1 MSIKNKKSKIIY
13 TSTAV
18 SAGVALGLGAYT
30 FSIHENK
37 LLKDDSNKN
46 TKFEELISKKNEIE
60 KLIQELGAENVSG
73 ELLKLYDEIVNKME
87 SNSVSVD
94 EVFELVNKTEYLV
107 AFEKVRD
114 DIRNDRTTDNSIED
128 LKKLFKNIST
138 KEKASEL
145 IDLYK
150 EEIKNAS
157 SKDEKNQLL
166 NELENKLSSLYNED
180 NLANQ
185 DLEKS
190 IIRANG
196 LLNDPNFAISND
208 LRSQIESLIKNANDV
223 ENLDANTSEILSNR
237 LNDLIDLAINENNKN
252 ISEFEKLR
260 KKANAAL
267 ENLKTQNLDQSVKQ
281 EIEKQINDLIK
292 STSEAPNEDNYFL
305 NYDLLNKKLD
315 SIIDSASKYDKSV
328 EELKEELN
336 NSLNTNFEF
345 RKNEEALKNKFN
357 ELTQQ
362 LSNSELNDKSNLI
375 DAIRKVE
382 DSKNKVL
389 ALRNEFDKSKDKL
402 DRLINEGKVTS
413 DFANILDNLFNSLTS
428 DELAILD
435 FDQTVNDLEKKLADF
450 NSNINNQLLLKDEI
464 NDSIK
469 DLDDLVANGLNVDK
483 EVANKLKEDLEALKN
498 TYPKNEEK
506 FKAMFNKFNELSTQ
520 LKDLHKKELADLAEA
535 NKKYLEKDYI
545 DEDSKKRLEALINS
559 SESLAN
565 PNSQSVLSQ
574 IKPKEELLREFL
586 KNNQKLENRYEFNNN
601 LDDFWNSSIE
611 GFDSSKVDADL
622 EKNVDKFFSELKEE
636 INSINEDSSLSNEE
650 KVQKINELMKKAE
663 LAKENAEKLK
673 DYSAIAKES
682 LEVTNE
688 IDPVLR
694 QALKNAAKDI
704 TDTISAN
711 NDKVLDLDTLNV
723 DEMSEELKNKIND
736 YKELRDAI
744 IGNRLFEDTMNKI
757 NYEFVND
764 RENDEDTPMQT
775 ALKNKLN
782 EIKTKLDN
790 PNITESEKS
799 KLNDEMITLRNNI
812 ATAHQ
817 LEVANKKLK
826 IDVENSEYYDFG
838 DHKPEDLINEANNLT
853 DVIDNLIKTEQT
865 NPDYILSSND
875 SNNRL
880 KDKLDQV
887 EYIDE
892 KLNKE
897 VARNNL
903 VNTVDNIS
911 VNKTKLT
918 GEPFDTINKS
928 IDDLIQD
935 SKAYTD
941 ANSSKTADEINDFNF
956 RVQANIELA
965 QTLNNAQQQIKNLS
979 DDNRDFILKKMTNVA
994 LANKIDAED
1003 SFATIQEKTK
1013 KIRDA
1018 ITQISNEIKTEEALK
1033 ELDKVFPKPD
1043 SVDNRAIYSEEQK
1056 KYQKLYDELKQ
1067 KYENIVNDDNI
1078 VNKNSELIGLITEI
1092 NKAKNNAEL
1101 AKKQLDTNY
1110 NNQVQLIK
1118 TELEKY
1124 KESALKNNVNPLY
1137 LSKLEAEFN
1146 KLIDNS
1152 SKSTTTMEDLANI
1165 KDKIRF
1171 EYAKDELDTAKKAVE
1186 DFMVESFNTNA
1197 EVEELKNKYQNNIQ
1211 DTIDQ
1216 IYNSVKDNTE
1226 ASLNDYLNAK
1236 KLIDAAKKYA
1246 EGAKNVIDRIV
1257 VLDEDAK
1264 KPEEDRKYSIDSQP
1278 LKDAM
1283 DKNQISFDKLTN
1295 PDFESLLQDT
1305 VTKTNNIEKA
1315 YNDSLTFDELKNSL
1329 LDKISEFNTE
1339 SQSNIT
1345 SDLDDKEFATVF
1357 ANTVK
1362 KIKDEALKIKYDQ
1375 LSSDSNSLET
1385 AKSELLDVQQKL
1397 NTLKSNFN
1405 LIQKASQ
1412 SARVAQDEI
1421 DVIAKLNPASEIQT
1435 KIKEKLESLAKL
1447 QRETYDSQDVSADK
1461 INKTSTEITSLVT
1474 ILKNIR
1480 EFDVKLSNLQNKI
1493 TSNLNLN
1500 DIEVTNSTTNI
1511 KNNLPLVSSD
1521 AQTRVNSYL
1530 THLRESMDN
1539 LGKDLENINVTKI
1552 TQLNKNLSSFSDLV
1566 ELQITNIAK
1575 YNEIKSNVDK
1585 ATSDNEKKIHEW
1597 SYKFLGD
1604 SIIKSALIDVND
1616 NEVIFNSNLNIL
1628 DIESK
1633 EKARI
1638 YKDRLEDFKAVSEY
1652 KDEMLKKFTVT
1663 GRNTD
1668 LHNELKTVLT
1678 AAYDKTLEEMAFNG
1692 TKDTDINPEIKD
1704 KSNYQFTQSIETQ
1717 TNNLLIF
1724 SLDKKQS
1731 LNLIH
1736 VQVDKYIAGVEL
1748 INEKVV
1754 KANGDFQNLKNNTQ
1768 YSQLPIISTFIT
1780 ETERLV
1786 KENKN
1791 AWVVDI
1797 SPTSINSKKEALEN
1811 YLLRIDLLN
1820 AYAKAKISLE
1830 NDITNGTLTVDEAAP
1845 LQKIITN
1852 LENEIQNISG
1862 NKSQSYYDSLKEKY
1876 LEGNTETSLKKAK
1889 ANTLSL
1895 KTEIKNAE
1903 TVKAKYE
1910 EYKLAHPN
1918 FVGSA
1923 DMIALYAKLDQ
1934 IIATAKTNITNI
1946 DNRNEKEKESSI
1958 SAIND
1963 SAFGIIAELQDKK
1976 LTEAKQLLRESNRI
1990 NNFMAVEYTQTNSPK
2005 LNDFDAIAVQTLDSL
2020 TVPSLSNFDWINN
2033 TNDLMNAAREKI
2045 KDQKTAL
2052 FNFER
2057 AQIVESIKKSKLYRD
2072 LFKNGIDTTYYT
2084 SEALK
2089 TIAGIS
2095 EAQYKNL
2102 DDALNEIGDEANIN
2116 IPDADKDF
2124 ADENYKTHIYNDI
2137 RSKKIKLDNAY
2148 NSIKSTSRI
2157 TLNNLKDAYD
2167 KFNAQVTTNGTND
2180 AKTIKDY
2187 LNTETKFD
2195 NSNLQTLI
2203 TEYTSKVTAFT
2214 TDDVLPTLEE
2224 EKAKDYNDVF
2234 TGYKTFLTKLIDDKL
2249 AYEKLLF
2256 KDTNSLKTIL
2266 NTYINN
2272 RKDVGKLLELIAGDN
2287 YKTLVQN
2294 NDKSKPFYEFIQ
2306 KYNDKYAS
2314 IKNIIDSMNANI
2326 IETSKISTAEATYYL
2341 TSAYNATIKY
2351 RDWLNERVNFENIFL
2366 ELSNLVNPTDSTSYR
2381 YSYSEIKDGNIL
2393 ENFITD
2399 IEAEATNKTTITV
2412 NGDSKEAI
2420 LLNGKTKLLDYFN
2433 AYSILKNTTNDLIF
2447 NTDNIKVYIYKNNS
2461 SDKWIE
2467 TVFQSDTR
2475 YKNAKYNLAI
2485 VFDSSVAS
2493 NTYFSGVPQ
2502 MVYTYPNVQTKFKT
2516 LEYGVITK
2524 DLLPFVGKGYAGSSV
2539 NDEDERRRLFH
2550 FSEAGWTDGNAL
2562 SKLLEAFKINV
2573 PGNKVYAISDYS
2585 TTKTIQYTPTKTVEI
2600 PTGPNTVSSGIYF
2613 VGNANKNIVIDGKQY
2628 NSDEDVKLSFISTY
2642 SFDDHGDIAW
2652 IPTFISIPLFQD
2664 LGNGTKSIALLVMKW
2679 QFEPV
2684 ADVSKYSNS
2693 HSFYAY
2699 SHWPTQSNLVILKD
2713 SNSYGINY
2721 LINST
2726 DTKEEKINK
2735 VLEFADN
2742 VLTENAIK
2750 DKWIASTNNY
2760 QSIDALDFQI
2770 NGTGKTP
2777 RITTLFDKFNIIIK
2791 LNKETG
2797 E

>member
-1 MSIKNKKSKIIY
+1 MSVKNKKSKIIY
-13 TSTAV
+13 TSAAV

-60 KLIQELGAENVSG
+60 KLIQELGAENVSN

-114 DIRNDRTTDNSIED
+114 DIKNDRTTDSSIED
-128 LKKLFKNIST
+128 LKKLFKNSST

-237 LNDLIDLAINENNKN
+237 LNDLIDSAITENNKN
-252 ISEFEKLR
+252 ILEFEKLR

-292 STSEAPNEDNYFL
+292 SASEAPNEDNYFL

-315 SIIDSASKYDKSV
+315 SIINSASKYDKSV

-336 NSLNTNFEF
+336 NNLNTNFEF

-428 DELAILD
+428 DELANLD
-435 FDQTVNDLEKKLADF
+435 FDQTVNNLEKKLADF

-498 TYPKNEEK
+498 TYPKNEEE

-611 GFDSSKVDADL
+611 GFDSSKVDTDL
-622 EKNVDKFFSELKEE
+622 EKNVDKFFSDLKEE
-636 INSINEDSSLSNEE
+636 INSINEDNSLSNEE
-650 KVQKINELMKKAE
+650 KLEKINELMKKAE

-723 DEMSEELKNKIND
+723 DEMNQELKDKIND

-790 PNITESEKS
+790 PNITEAEKS

-865 NPDYILSSND
+865 NPDYILSPND
-875 SNNRL
+875 SNNKL

-887 EYIDE
+887 EYLDE

-911 VNKTKLT
+911 VNKTELT

-941 ANSSKTADEINDFNF
+941 SNSSKTADEINDFNF

-965 QTLNNAQQQIKNLS
+965 QTLNNSQQQIKNLS
-979 DDNRDFILKKMTNVA
+979 DDNRDFILQKMTDVA
-994 LANKIDAED
+994 LTNKIDAND

-1043 SVDNRAIYSEEQK
+1043 SVDNRAIYSEEQE

-1110 NNQVQLIK
+1110 NNQIQLIK
-1118 TELEKY
+1118 SEIEKY
-1124 KESALKNNVNPLY
+1124 KESALKNNINPLY

-1171 EYAKDELDTAKKAVE
+1171 EYAKDELETAKKVVE
-1186 DFMVESFNTNA
+1186 DFMDESFNTNA
-1197 EVEELKNKYQNNIQ
+1197 EVEELKNKYQSNIQ
-1211 DTIDQ
+1211 DTINQ
-1216 IYNSVKDNTE
+1216 IYNSVKDNPD
-1226 ASLNDYLNAK
+1226 ASLSDYLEAK

-1264 KPEEDRKYSIDSQP
+1264 KPEEDRKYSINSQP

-1315 YNDSLTFDELKNSL
+1315 YNDSLTFNELKNGL

-1357 ANTVK
+1357 AETVK
-1362 KIKDEALKIKYDQ
+1362 KIKDKALNIKYDQ
-1375 LSSDSNSLET
+1375 LSSDSNALET
-1385 AKSELLDVQQKL
+1385 AKSELLDVEQELKA
-1397 NTLKSNFN
+1397 LKSNFE
-1405 LIQKASQ
+1405 LIQKASN

-1421 DVIAKLNPASEIQT
+1421 DAIAKLNPASEIQT
-1435 KIKEKLESLAKL
+1435 KIKEKLESLTEL
-1447 QRETYDSQDVSADK
+1447 QRETYDGQDVSADK

-1500 DIEVTNSTTNI
+1500 DVQVTNSTTNI

-1616 NEVIFNSNLNIL
+1616 NEVVFNSNLNIL

-1652 KDEMLKKFTVT
+1652 KDEMLKKFTVA
-1663 GRNTD
+1663 GRDTD
-1668 LHNELKTVLT
+1668 LHNELKTALT
-1678 AAYDKTLEEMAFNG
+1678 TAYDKTLEEMAFNG

-1724 SLDKKQS
+1724 SSDKKQS

-1754 KANGDFQNLKNNTQ
+1754 KANGDFQNLKNNPQ
-1768 YSQLPIISTFIT
+1768 YSQLPIISAFIT

-1786 KENKN
+1786 GENKN

-1830 NDITNGTLTVDEAAP
+1830 NDITNGTLTADEGAP

-2005 LNDFDAIAVQTLDSL
+2005 LNDFDAIAIQTLDSL

-2057 AQIVESIKKSKLYRD
+2057 DQIVESIKKSKLYRD
-2072 LFKNGIDTTYYT
+2072 LFKNGIDTTYT

-2116 IPDADKDF
+2116 IPDNDKDF

-2167 KFNAQVTTNGTND
+2167 KFNTQVTTNGTND

-2187 LNTETKFD
+2187 LNAESKFD
-2195 NSNLQTLI
+2195 NSSLQTLI

-2214 TDDVLPTLEE
+2214 TADVLPTLEE

-2234 TGYKTFLTKLIDDKL
+2234 SGYKTFLTKLIDNKL

-2272 RKDVGKLLELIAGDN
+2272 RKDVEKLLELIAGDN
-2287 YKTLVQN
+2287 YKTLTQN

-2351 RDWLNERVNFENIFL
+2351 RDWLNERVNFENLFL
-2366 ELSNLVNPTDSTSYR
+2366 ELTNLVNSNDSTSYR

-2399 IEAEATNKTTITV
+2399 IEAEAVNKTTITI
-2412 NGDSKEAI
+2412 NNESKEAI
-2420 LLNGKTKLLDYFN
+2420 LLNGKTKLLDYFD

-2447 NTDNIKVYIYKNNS
+2447 NTNNIKVYIYKNNS

-2493 NTYFSGVPQ
+2493 NTYFSGVPR
-2502 MVYTYPNVQTKFKT
+2502 MVYAYPNVQTKFKT

-2524 DLLPFVGKGYAGSSV
+2524 DLVPFVGKSYAGSTV
-2539 NDEDERRRLFH
+2539 NAEDEKRRLFY

-2562 SKLLEAFKINV
+2562 SKLLVAFKISV
-2573 PGNKVYAISDYS
+2573 PGNKLYTISDYS
-2585 TTKTIQYTPTKTVEI
+2585 TTKTVKYTPTKTVEI
-2600 PTGPNTVSSGIYF
+2600 PTGPHTVSSGIYF
-2613 VGNANKNIVIDGKQY
+2613 VGDANQNVIIDGKQY

-2642 SFDDHGDIAW
+2642 SFDDHGDVAW
-2652 IPTFISIPLFQD
+2652 IPASICIPLFQD
-2664 LGNGTKSIALLVMKW
+2664 LGNGTKTIALMVLKW
-2679 QFEPV
+2679 QIEPI
-2684 ADVSKYSNS
+2684 ADISKYSNTD
-2693 HSFYAY
+2693 SFYVY
-2699 SHWPTQSNLVILKD
+2699 SRWGATTNLVILKD
-2713 SNSYGINY
+2713 GNSYGINH

-2735 VLEFADN
+2735 VLKFADN

-2750 DKWIASTNNY
+2750 DKGIASTSDY
-2760 QSIDALDFQI
+2760 QSIDAVDFMI
-2770 NGTGKTP
+2770 NGGGKTP

>member
-1 MSIKNKKSKIIY
+1 MSVKNKKSKIIY

-37 LLKDDSNKN
+37 LLKEDSNKN

-60 KLIQELGAENVSG
+60 KLIQELGAENVSD

-128 LKKLFKNIST
+128 LKKLFKNSST

-208 LRSQIESLIKNANDV
+208 LRSQIDSLIKNANDV
-223 ENLDANTSEILSNR
+223 ENLDVNTSEILSNR

-292 STSEAPNEDNYFL
+292 SASEAPNEDNYFL

-336 NSLNTNFEF
+336 NNLNTNFEF

-362 LSNSELNDKSNLI
+362 LSNSELNERSNLI

-389 ALRNEFDKSKDKL
+389 ALRNEFDKAKDKL
-402 DRLINEGKVTS
+402 DILINEGKVTS

-428 DELAILD
+428 DELANLD
-435 FDQTVNDLEKKLADF
+435 FDQTVNDLENKLADF

-498 TYPKNEEK
+498 TYPKNEDE

-559 SESLAN
+559 SDSLAN

-622 EKNVDKFFSELKEE
+622 EKNVDKFFSDLKEE
-636 INSINEDSSLSNEE
+636 INSINEDNSLSNEE

-723 DEMSEELKNKIND
+723 DEMNQELKNKIND

-782 EIKTKLDN
+782 EIKNKLDN

-853 DVIDNLIKTEQT
+853 DVIDNLIKAEQT
-865 NPDYILSSND
+865 NPDYILSPND
-875 SNNRL
+875 SNNKL

-979 DDNRDFILKKMTNVA
+979 DDNRDFILQKMTDVA
-994 LANKIDAED
+994 LANKINAED

-1043 SVDNRAIYSEEQK
+1043 SVDNRAIYSEEQE

-1124 KESALKNNVNPLY
+1124 KDSALKNNVNPLY

-1211 DTIDQ
+1211 GTIDQ

-1264 KPEEDRKYSIDSQP
+1264 KPEEDRKYSIDSKP

-1315 YNDSLTFDELKNSL
+1315 YNDSLTFDELKNDL

-1397 NTLKSNFN
+1397 NTIKSNFN

-1421 DVIAKLNPASEIQT
+1421 DAIAKLNPASEIQT

-1447 QRETYDSQDVSADK
+1447 QRKTYDGQDVSADK

-1500 DIEVTNSTTNI
+1500 DIQVTNSTTNI

-1652 KDEMLKKFTVT
+1652 KDEMLKKFTVA
-1663 GRNTD
+1663 GRDTS
-1668 LHNELKTVLT
+1668 LHNELKTALT
-1678 AAYDKTLEEMAFNG
+1678 TAYDKTLEEMAFNG

-1754 KANGDFQNLKNNTQ
+1754 KANGDFQNLKNNHQ
-1768 YSQLPIISTFIT
+1768 YSQLPIISAFIT

-1786 KENKN
+1786 EENKK

-1830 NDITNGTLTVDEAAP
+1830 NDITNNTLTADEGAP

-1910 EYKLAHPN
+1910 EYKKLHPN
-1918 FVGSA
+1918 FVGSS

-1990 NNFMAVEYTQTNSPK
+1990 NNFMTVEYVQTNSPK
-2005 LNDFDAIAVQTLDSL
+2005 LKDFDAIAVQTLDSL
-2020 TVPSLSNFDWINN
+2020 TIPSLSNFDWINN

-2045 KDQKTAL
+2045 KNQKIAL

-2057 AQIVESIKKSKLYRD
+2057 SQIVESIKKSKLYRD
-2072 LFKNGIDTTYYT
+2072 LFKNDINTTYT
-2084 SEALK
+2084 SDALK

-2095 EAQYKNL
+2095 EVQYKNL
-2102 DDALNEIGDEANIN
+2102 DDALKEIGDETNIN
-2116 IPDADKDF
+2116 IPDTNNDF
-2124 ADENYKTHIYNDI
+2124 AEENYKTHIYNDI

-2180 AKTIKDY
+2180 SKTIKDY
-2187 LNTETKFD
+2187 LVAETKFT
-2195 NSNLQTLI
+2195 NANLNNLI
-2203 TEYTSKVTAFT
+2203 TEYTSKVNAFT
-2214 TDDVLPTLEE
+2214 ATDVLPTLEE

-2234 TGYKTFLTKLIDDKL
+2234 NGYKTFLTKLIDDKL

-2256 KDTNSLKTIL
+2256 KDNNSLKNTL

-2272 RKDVGKLLELIAGDN
+2272 RKDVEKLLELIAGDN

-2306 KYNDKYAS
+2306 KYNDKYNS

-2326 IETSKISTAEATYYL
+2326 SETSKISTAEATYYL

-2351 RDWLNERVNFENIFL
+2351 RDWLNERVNFENLFL
-2366 ELSNLVNPTDSTSYR
+2366 ELTNLVNPSDSTSYR

-2399 IEAEATNKTTITV
+2399 IEKEEINKTTITV
-2412 NGDSKEAI
+2412 NGDSKDAI

-2433 AYSILKNTTNDLIF
+2433 AYSILKNTKNDLIF

-2485 VFDSSVAS
+2485 VFDSSVAN
-2493 NTYFSGVPQ
+2493 NTYFNGVPQ

-2524 DLLPFVGKGYAGSSV
+2524 DLLPFVGKRYLGSSV
-2539 NDEDERRRLFH
+2539 NAEDERRRLFK

-2562 SKLLEAFKINV
+2562 SKLLEAFKINT
-2573 PGNKVYAISDYS
+2573 PDGKVYAVSDFS
-2585 TTKTIQYTPTKTVEI
+2585 STKTVQYTPDKTVEI
-2600 PTGPNTVSSGIYF
+2600 PNGPHTNSSGLYL
-2613 VGNANKNIVIDGKQY
+2613 VANANVDVVVDGKKY

-2652 IPTFISIPLFQD
+2652 IPTSICIPLFHD
-2664 LGNGTKSIALLVMKW
+2664 LEDGTKSIALIVMKW

-2684 ADVSKYSNS
+2684 ADVSKYSNTD
-2693 HSFYAY
+2693 SFYVY
-2699 SHWPTQSNLVILKD
+2699 SQWGVTSNLGILKEN
-2713 SNSYGINY
+2713 NSYKIDH
-2721 LINST
+2721 LIRAT
-2726 DTKEEKINK
+2726 DTKEQKNEK
-2735 VLEFADN
+2735 VLKFADN
-2742 VLTENAIK
+2742 FLTENAIK
-2750 DKWIASTNNY
+2750 DDGVTGTKNY
-2760 QSIDALDFQI
+2760 DSINSDSYVI
-2770 NGTGKTP
+2770 NGSGAA
-2777 RITTLFDKFNIIIK
+2777 TLFDKFNIIIK
-2791 LNKETG
+2791 LNK
-2797 E
+2797 

>member
-1 MSIKNKKSKIIY
+1 MSVKNKKSKIIY

-37 LLKDDSNKN
+37 LLKQDSNKN

-60 KLIQELGAENVSG
+60 KLIQELGAENVSD

-128 LKKLFKNIST
+128 LKKLFKNSST

-292 STSEAPNEDNYFL
+292 SASEAPNEDNYFL

-328 EELKEELN
+328 EELKEDLN

-389 ALRNEFDKSKDKL
+389 ALRNEFDKAKDKL
-402 DRLINEGKVTS
+402 DRLISEGKVTS
-413 DFANILDNLFNSLTS
+413 DFANILDNLFNSLTL
-428 DELAILD
+428 DELANLD

-498 TYPKNEEK
+498 TYPKNEEE
-506 FKAMFNKFNELSTQ
+506 FKVMFNKFNELSTQ

-565 PNSQSVLSQ
+565 PNSHSVLSQ

-622 EKNVDKFFSELKEE
+622 EKNVDKFFGDLKEE

-723 DEMSEELKNKIND
+723 DEMNEELKNKIND

-782 EIKTKLDN
+782 EIKSKLDN
-790 PNITESEKS
+790 PNITEAEKN

-853 DVIDNLIKTEQT
+853 DVIDNLIKAEQT

-875 SNNRL
+875 SNNKL

-911 VNKTKLT
+911 VNKTELT

-979 DDNRDFILKKMTNVA
+979 DDNREFILKKMTDVA
-994 LANKIDAED
+994 LTNKINAED

-1124 KESALKNNVNPLY
+1124 KDSALKNNVNPLY

-1171 EYAKDELDTAKKAVE
+1171 EYAKDELDTAKKTVE
-1186 DFMVESFNTNA
+1186 DFMAESFNTNA

-1216 IYNSVKDNTE
+1216 IYNSVKDNAE

-1264 KPEEDRKYSIDSQP
+1264 KPEEDRKYSIDSKP

-1315 YNDSLTFDELKNSL
+1315 YNDSLTFDELKNDL
-1329 LDKISEFNTE
+1329 LDKIIEFNTE

-1345 SDLDDKEFATVF
+1345 SDLDDKGFATIF
-1357 ANTVK
+1357 AETVK

-1405 LIQKASQ
+1405 LVQKASQ

-1421 DVIAKLNPASEIQT
+1421 DAIAKLSPASEIQT

-1447 QRETYDSQDVSADK
+1447 QRETYDGQDVSADK

-1493 TSNLNLN
+1493 TSKLNLN
-1500 DIEVTNSTTNI
+1500 DVQVTNSNTNI

-1566 ELQITNIAK
+1566 ELQITNIEK
-1575 YNEIKSNVDK
+1575 YKEIKSSVDK

-1616 NEVIFNSNLNIL
+1616 NEVVFNSNLNIL

-1652 KDEMLKKFTVT
+1652 KDETLKKFTVA
-1663 GRNTD
+1663 GKDTD
-1668 LHNELKTVLT
+1668 LHNQLKTALT

-1692 TKDTDINPEIKD
+1692 TKDTDTNPEIKD

-1754 KANGDFQNLKNNTQ
+1754 KADGDFQNLKNNPQ
-1768 YSQLPIISTFIT
+1768 YSKLPIISAFIT

-1786 KENKN
+1786 EENKK

-1820 AYAKAKISLE
+1820 TYAKAKISLE
-1830 NDITNGTLTVDEAAP
+1830 NDITNDTLTADEGAP

-1852 LENEIQNISG
+1852 LENEIQSISG
-1862 NKSQSYYDSLKEKY
+1862 NKSQNYYDSLKEKY

-1903 TVKAKYE
+1903 TVKDKYE
-1910 EYKLAHPN
+1910 EYKKDHPS
-1918 FVGSA
+1918 FVESA
-1923 DMIALYAKLDQ
+1923 DMIALYVKLDE
-1934 IIATAKTNITNI
+1934 IIARAKTNITNI

-1958 SAIND
+1958 YAIND

-1976 LTEAKQLLRESNRI
+1976 LTEAKQFLRESNRI
-1990 NNFMAVEYTQTNSPK
+1990 NNFMAVEYIQTNSPK
-2005 LNDFDAIAVQTLDSL
+2005 LKDFDAIAIQTLDGL

-2033 TNDLMNAAREKI
+2033 TNDSMNAAREKI
-2045 KDQKTAL
+2045 KEQKTAL

-2057 AQIVESIKKSKLYRD
+2057 SQIIESIKKSKLYRD
-2072 LFKNGIDTTYYT
+2072 LFKNGIDTTYT
-2084 SEALK
+2084 NEALK

-2095 EAQYKNL
+2095 EVQYKNL
-2102 DDALNEIGDEANIN
+2102 DDALNEIGDEKNIN
-2116 IPDADKDF
+2116 IPDTDKDF

-2167 KFNAQVTTNGTND
+2167 KFNTQVTTNGTND

-2187 LNTETKFD
+2187 LNAESKFD

-2214 TDDVLPTLEE
+2214 TADVLPTLEE
-2224 EKAKDYNDVF
+2224 EKAKDYNGVF
-2234 TGYKTFLTKLIDDKL
+2234 IGYKTFLTKLIDDKL

-2266 NTYINN
+2266 NTYIDN
-2272 RKDVGKLLELIAGDN
+2272 RKDVGKLLELIASDN

-2306 KYNDKYAS
+2306 KYNDKYAL

-2351 RDWLNERVNFENIFL
+2351 RDWLNERVNFENLFL
-2366 ELSNLVNPTDSTSYR
+2366 ELTNLVNPSDSTSYR
-2381 YSYSEIKDGNIL
+2381 YSYSEIKEGNIL

-2399 IEAEATNKTTITV
+2399 IDNEAANKTSITV

-2433 AYSILKNTTNDLIF
+2433 AYSILKNSTNDLIF

-2485 VFDSSVAS
+2485 VFDSSVAN
-2493 NTYFSGVPQ
+2493 NTYFNGVPQ

-2516 LEYGVITK
+2516 LEYGIITK
-2524 DLLPFVGKGYAGSSV
+2524 DLLPFVKKVYAGSSV
-2539 NDEDERRRLFH
+2539 NAEDERRRLFK

-2562 SKLLEAFKINV
+2562 SKLLEAFKINT
-2573 PGNKVYAISDYS
+2573 PDGKVYAVSDFSS
-2585 TTKTIQYTPTKTVEI
+2585 TETVRYTPDKTVEI
-2600 PTGPNTVSSGIYF
+2600 PNGPHTNSSGLYL
-2613 VGNANKNIVIDGKQY
+2613 VANANVNVVVDNKTY
-2628 NSDEDVKLSFISTY
+2628 NSDDDVKLSFISTY

-2652 IPTFISIPLFQD
+2652 IPTSICIPLFQD
-2664 LGNGTKSIALLVMKW
+2664 LGNGTKSIALIVMKW

-2684 ADVSKYSNS
+2684 ADVSKYSNTD
-2693 HSFYAY
+2693 SFYVY
-2699 SHWPTQSNLVILKD
+2699 SQLGVSSNLGILKEN
-2713 SNSYGINY
+2713 NSYNIDH
-2721 LINST
+2721 LIRNT
-2726 DTKEEKINK
+2726 DTKEQKIEK
-2735 VLEFADN
+2735 VLKFADN
-2742 VLTENAIK
+2742 FLTENAIK
-2750 DKWIASTNNY
+2750 DVGVSSTNNY
-2760 QSIDALDFQI
+2760 ESINSARYVI
-2770 NGTGKTP
+2770 NDSGPAK
-2777 RITTLFDKFNIIIK
+2777 LFDKFNIIIK
-2791 LNKETG
+2791 LNK
-2797 E
+2797 

>member
-1 MSIKNKKSKIIY
+1 MSVKNKKSKIIY

-37 LLKDDSNKN
+37 LLKEDSNKN

-60 KLIQELGAENVSG
+60 KLIQELGAENVSD

-128 LKKLFKNIST
+128 LKKLFKNSST

-208 LRSQIESLIKNANDV
+208 LRSQIDSLIKNANDV

-292 STSEAPNEDNYFL
+292 SASEAPNEDNYFL

-336 NSLNTNFEF
+336 NNLNTNFEF

-362 LSNSELNDKSNLI
+362 LSNSELNERSNLI

-389 ALRNEFDKSKDKL
+389 ALRNEFDKAKDKL
-402 DRLINEGKVTS
+402 DILINEGKVTS

-428 DELAILD
+428 DELANLD
-435 FDQTVNDLEKKLADF
+435 FDQTVNDLENKLADF

-498 TYPKNEEK
+498 TYPKNEDE

-559 SESLAN
+559 SDSLAN

-622 EKNVDKFFSELKEE
+622 EKNVDKFFSDLKEE
-636 INSINEDSSLSNEE
+636 INSINEDNSLSNEE

-723 DEMSEELKNKIND
+723 DEMNEELKNKIND

-790 PNITESEKS
+790 PNITEAEKN

-853 DVIDNLIKTEQT
+853 DVIDNLIKAEQT

-875 SNNRL
+875 SNNKL

-979 DDNRDFILKKMTNVA
+979 DDNRDFILQKMTDVA
-994 LANKIDAED
+994 LANKINAED

-1043 SVDNRAIYSEEQK
+1043 SVDNRAIYSEEQE

-1124 KESALKNNVNPLY
+1124 KDSALKNNVNPLY

-1211 DTIDQ
+1211 GTIDQ

-1226 ASLNDYLNAK
+1226 SSLNDYLNAK

-1264 KPEEDRKYSIDSQP
+1264 KPEEDRKYSIDSKP

-1315 YNDSLTFDELKNSL
+1315 YNDSLTFDELKNDL

-1397 NTLKSNFN
+1397 NTIKSNFN

-1421 DVIAKLNPASEIQT
+1421 DAIAKLNPASEIQT

-1447 QRETYDSQDVSADK
+1447 QRKTYDGQDVSADK

-1500 DIEVTNSTTNI
+1500 DIQVTNSTTNI

-1652 KDEMLKKFTVT
+1652 KDEMLKKFTVA
-1663 GRNTD
+1663 GRDTS
-1668 LHNELKTVLT
+1668 LHNELKTALT
-1678 AAYDKTLEEMAFNG
+1678 TAYDKTLEEMAFNG

-1754 KANGDFQNLKNNTQ
+1754 KANGDFQNLKNNHQ
-1768 YSQLPIISTFIT
+1768 YSQLPIISAFIT

-1786 KENKN
+1786 EENKK

-1830 NDITNGTLTVDEAAP
+1830 NDITNNTLTADEGAP

-1910 EYKLAHPN
+1910 EYKKLHPN
-1918 FVGSA
+1918 FVGSS

-1990 NNFMAVEYTQTNSPK
+1990 NNFMTVEYVQTNSPK
-2005 LNDFDAIAVQTLDSL
+2005 LKDFDAIAVQTLDSL
-2020 TVPSLSNFDWINN
+2020 TIPSLSNFDWINN

-2045 KDQKTAL
+2045 KNQKIAL

-2057 AQIVESIKKSKLYRD
+2057 SQIVESIKKSKLYRD
-2072 LFKNGIDTTYYT
+2072 LFKNDINTTYT
-2084 SEALK
+2084 SDALK

-2095 EAQYKNL
+2095 EVQYKNL
-2102 DDALNEIGDEANIN
+2102 DDALKEIGDETNIN
-2116 IPDADKDF
+2116 IPDTNNDF
-2124 ADENYKTHIYNDI
+2124 AEENYKTHIYNDI

-2167 KFNAQVTTNGTND
+2167 KFNAQVTTNGTNG

-2187 LNTETKFD
+2187 LVTETKFT
-2195 NSNLQTLI
+2195 NSNLENLI
-2203 TEYTSKVTAFT
+2203 NEYTSKVNAFT
-2214 TDDVLPTLEE
+2214 ATDVLPTLEE
-2224 EKAKDYNDVF
+2224 EKAKGYNDVF
-2234 TGYKTFLTKLIDDKL
+2234 NGYKTFLTKLIDDKL

-2256 KDTNSLKTIL
+2256 KDTNSLKNTL

-2272 RKDVGKLLELIAGDN
+2272 RKDVNKLLELIAGDN

-2306 KYNDKYAS
+2306 KYNDKYNS

-2326 IETSKISTAEATYYL
+2326 SETSKISTAEATYYL

-2351 RDWLNERVNFENIFL
+2351 RDWLNERVNFENLFL
-2366 ELSNLVNPTDSTSYR
+2366 ELTNLVNPSDSTSYR

-2399 IEAEATNKTTITV
+2399 IEAEAANKTTITV
-2412 NGDSKEAI
+2412 NGDSKDAI

-2433 AYSILKNTTNDLIF
+2433 AYSILKNSTNDLIF

-2467 TVFQSDTR
+2467 TVFQSDTK

-2485 VFDSSVAS
+2485 VFDSSVAN
-2493 NTYFSGVPQ
+2493 NTYFNGVPQ

-2524 DLLPFVGKGYAGSSV
+2524 DLLPFVDKAYYGSSV
-2539 NDEDERRRLFH
+2539 STEDEKRRLFY

-2600 PTGPNTVSSGIYF
+2600 PDGPNTVSSGIYF
-2613 VGNANKNIVIDGKQY
+2613 VGDANKNIIINSKPY

-2652 IPTFISIPLFQD
+2652 IPTSICIPLFQD
-2664 LGNGTKSIALLVMKW
+2664 LGNEKKSIALLVMKW

-2684 ADVSKYSNS
+2684 ADVSKFTNT

-2699 SHWPTQSNLVILKD
+2699 SHWPTQSNLVILKEN
-2713 SNSYGINY
+2713 NSYGINY

-2735 VLEFADN
+2735 VLKFADN

-2750 DKWIASTNNY
+2750 DKGIATTNNY
-2760 QSIDALDFQI
+2760 ESIDALDFRI
-2770 NGTGKTP
+2770 NGTGTNS

-2791 LNKETG
+2791 LNK
-2797 E
+2797 

>member
-1 MSIKNKKSKIIY
+1 MSVKNKKSKIIY

-37 LLKDDSNKN
+37 LLKEDSDKN

-60 KLIQELGAENVSG
+60 KLIQELGAENVSD

-128 LKKLFKNIST
+128 LKKLFKNSST

-375 DAIRKVE
+375 DAIRKVD

-389 ALRNEFDKSKDKL
+389 ALRNEFDKAKDKL

-428 DELAILD
+428 DELANLD

-498 TYPKNEEK
+498 TYPKNEDE

-601 LDDFWNSSIE
+601 LDDIWNSSIE

-622 EKNVDKFFSELKEE
+622 EKNVDKFFSDLKEK

-663 LAKENAEKLK
+663 LAKENVEKLK

-723 DEMSEELKNKIND
+723 DEMNEELKNKIND

-782 EIKTKLDN
+782 EIKSKLDN
-790 PNITESEKS
+790 PNITEAEKS

-853 DVIDNLIKTEQT
+853 DVIDNLIKAEQT

-875 SNNRL
+875 SNNKL

-903 VNTVDNIS
+903 VNTVDNIG
-911 VNKTKLT
+911 VNKTVLT

-979 DDNRDFILKKMTNVA
+979 DDNRDFILQKMTDVA
-994 LANKIDAED
+994 LANKINAED

-1043 SVDNRAIYSEEQK
+1043 SVDNRAIYSEEQE

-1124 KESALKNNVNPLY
+1124 KDSALKNNVNPLY

-1186 DFMVESFNTNA
+1186 DFMTESFNTNA

-1264 KPEEDRKYSIDSQP
+1264 KPEEDRKYSIDSKP

-1315 YNDSLTFDELKNSL
+1315 YNDSLTFDELKNDL

-1345 SDLDDKEFATVF
+1345 SDLDDKGFATVF
-1357 ANTVK
+1357 AETVK

-1405 LIQKASQ
+1405 LVQKASQ

-1421 DVIAKLNPASEIQT
+1421 DAIAKLSPASEIQT
-1435 KIKEKLESLAKL
+1435 KIKEELESLAKL
-1447 QRETYDSQDVSADK
+1447 QRETYDGQDVSADK

-1493 TSNLNLN
+1493 TLNLNLN
-1500 DIEVTNSTTNI
+1500 DVQVTNSTTNI

-1566 ELQITNIAK
+1566 ELQITNIEK
-1575 YNEIKSNVDK
+1575 YKEIKSSVDK

-1616 NEVIFNSNLNIL
+1616 NEVVFNSNLNIL

-1638 YKDRLEDFKAVSEY
+1638 YKDRLEDFRAVSEY
-1652 KDEMLKKFTVT
+1652 KDETLKKFTVAGKDT
-1663 GRNTD
+1663 N
-1668 LHNELKTVLT
+1668 LHNELKTELT

-1754 KANGDFQNLKNNTQ
+1754 KANGDFQNLKNNQ
-1768 YSQLPIISTFIT
+1768 EYSKLPIISAFIT

-1830 NDITNGTLTVDEAAP
+1830 NDITNNTLTAAEGAP

-1852 LENEIQNISG
+1852 LENEIQSISG

-1895 KTEIKNAE
+1895 KNEIKNAE
-1903 TVKAKYE
+1903 TVKTKYE
-1910 EYKLAHPN
+1910 EYKKAHPN
-1918 FVGSA
+1918 FVESA
-1923 DMIALYAKLDQ
+1923 DMITLYAKLDQ
-1934 IIATAKTNITNI
+1934 IIARAKTNITNI

-1958 SAIND
+1958 SDIND

-1990 NNFMAVEYTQTNSPK
+1990 NNFMAVEYIQANSPK
-2005 LNDFDAIAVQTLDSL
+2005 LNDFDAVAVQTLDNL

-2033 TNDLMNAAREKI
+2033 TNDSMNAAREKI
-2045 KDQKTAL
+2045 KEQKTAL

-2057 AQIVESIKKSKLYRD
+2057 TQIIESIKKSKLYRD
-2072 LFKNGIDTTYYT
+2072 LFKNGINTTYT
-2084 SEALK
+2084 SETLK

-2095 EAQYKNL
+2095 KDQYKNL
-2102 DDALNEIGDEANIN
+2102 DDALNEIGDEKNIN
-2116 IPDADKDF
+2116 ISDTDKDF
-2124 ADENYKTHIYNDI
+2124 DEENYKTHIYNDI

-2157 TLNNLKDAYD
+2157 ALNNFKDAYD
-2167 KFNAQVTTNGTND
+2167 KFNAQVTTNGTNG

-2187 LNTETKFD
+2187 LNTETKFT
-2195 NSNLQTLI
+2195 NTNLENLI
-2203 TEYTSKVTAFT
+2203 TEYTSKVNAFT
-2214 TDDVLPTLEE
+2214 ATDVLPTLEE
-2224 EKAKDYNDVF
+2224 EKAKSYKDVF
-2234 TGYKTFLTKLIDDKL
+2234 NGYKTFLTKLIDDKL

-2256 KDTNSLKTIL
+2256 KDNDSLKTIL
-2266 NTYINN
+2266 NTYIDN
-2272 RKDVGKLLELIAGDN
+2272 RKDVEKLLELIAGDN

-2306 KYNDKYAS
+2306 KYNDKYNS

-2326 IETSKISTAEATYYL
+2326 IENSKISTAEATYYL

-2351 RDWLNERVNFENIFL
+2351 RDWLNERVNFENLFL
-2366 ELSNLVNPTDSTSYR
+2366 ELTNLVNSNDSTSYR

-2399 IEAEATNKTTITV
+2399 IEKEEVNKTTITV
-2412 NGDSKEAI
+2412 NGDSKDAI

-2433 AYSILKNTTNDLIF
+2433 AYSILKNTKNDLIF
-2447 NTDNIKVYIYKNNS
+2447 NTNNIKVYIYKNNS

-2485 VFDSSVAS
+2485 VFDSSVAD
-2493 NTYFSGVPQ
+2493 NTYFNGVPQ

-2524 DLLPFVGKGYAGSSV
+2524 DLLPFVGKQYHGSTIT
-2539 NDEDERRRLFH
+2539 DEDERKRLFK

-2562 SKLLEAFKINV
+2562 SKLLEAFKISV
-2573 PGNKVYAISDYS
+2573 PGNKVYTISDYS
-2585 TTKTIQYTPTKTVEI
+2585 TTKSVKYTPTKTVEI
-2600 PTGPNTVSSGIYF
+2600 PAGPHTVSSGIYF
-2613 VGNANKNIVIDGKQY
+2613 VANANQNVIINSKQY

-2652 IPTFISIPLFQD
+2652 IPTSICIPLFED
-2664 LGNGTKSIALLVMKW
+2664 LGNGTKSIALMVMKW

-2684 ADVSKYSNS
+2684 ADVSKYSNTD
-2693 HSFYAY
+2693 SFYAY
-2699 SHWPTQSNLVILKD
+2699 SRWDVYSFLGILKENNTYGIDYLIRNTDTKEDKLNKVLKFADQFLTENALKD
-2713 SNSYGINY
+2713 SNVPTTTNY
-2721 LINST
+2721 TS
-2726 DTKEEKINK
+2726 
-2735 VLEFADN
+2735 
-2742 VLTENAIK
+2742 IK
-2750 DKWIASTNNY
+2750 AGNY
-2760 QSIDALDFQI
+2760 SI
-2770 NGTGKTP
+2770 NGSGAA
-2777 RITTLFDKFNIIIK
+2777 TLFDKFNIIIK
-2791 LNKETG
+2791 LNK
-2797 E
+2797 

>member
-1 MSIKNKKSKIIY
+1 MSVKNKKSKIIY

-37 LLKDDSNKN
+37 LLKEDSNKN

-60 KLIQELGAENVSG
+60 KLIQELGAENVSD

-128 LKKLFKNIST
+128 LKKLFKNSST

-208 LRSQIESLIKNANDV
+208 LRSQIDSLIKNANDV

-292 STSEAPNEDNYFL
+292 SASEAPNEDNYFL

-336 NSLNTNFEF
+336 NNLNTNFEF

-362 LSNSELNDKSNLI
+362 LSNSELNERSNLI

-389 ALRNEFDKSKDKL
+389 ALRNEFDKAKDKL
-402 DRLINEGKVTS
+402 DILINEGKVTS

-428 DELAILD
+428 DELANLD
-435 FDQTVNDLEKKLADF
+435 FDQTVNDLENKLADF

-498 TYPKNEEK
+498 TYPKNEDE

-559 SESLAN
+559 SDSLAN

-622 EKNVDKFFSELKEE
+622 EKNVDKFFSDLKEE
-636 INSINEDSSLSNEE
+636 INSINEDNSLSNEE

-723 DEMSEELKNKIND
+723 DEMNEELKNKIND

-790 PNITESEKS
+790 PNITEAEKN

-853 DVIDNLIKTEQT
+853 DVIDNLIKAEQT

-875 SNNRL
+875 SNNKL

-979 DDNRDFILKKMTNVA
+979 DDNRDFILQKMTDVA
-994 LANKIDAED
+994 LANKINAED

-1043 SVDNRAIYSEEQK
+1043 SVDNRAIYSEEQE

-1124 KESALKNNVNPLY
+1124 KDSALKNNVNPLY

-1211 DTIDQ
+1211 GTIDQ

-1264 KPEEDRKYSIDSQP
+1264 KPEEDRKYSIDSKP

-1315 YNDSLTFDELKNSL
+1315 YNDSLTFDELKNDL

-1397 NTLKSNFN
+1397 NTIKSNFN

-1421 DVIAKLNPASEIQT
+1421 DAIAKLNPASEIQT

-1447 QRETYDSQDVSADK
+1447 QRKTYDGQDVSADK

-1500 DIEVTNSTTNI
+1500 DIQVTNSTTNI

-1566 ELQITNIAK
+1566 ELQITNIEK

-1616 NEVIFNSNLNIL
+1616 NEVVFNSNLNIL

-1638 YKDRLEDFKAVSEY
+1638 YKDRLEDFNAVSEY
-1652 KDEMLKKFTVT
+1652 KDETLKKFTVA
-1663 GRNTD
+1663 GKDTD
-1668 LHNELKTVLT
+1668 LHNELKTALT
-1678 AAYDKTLEEMAFNG
+1678 TAYDKTLEEMAFNG
-1692 TKDTDINPEIKD
+1692 TKDTDTNPEIKD

-1724 SLDKKQS
+1724 SLNKKQS

-1768 YSQLPIISTFIT
+1768 YSQLPIISAFIT

-1786 KENKN
+1786 EENKK

-1830 NDITNGTLTVDEAAP
+1830 NDITNNILTAAEGAP

-1903 TVKAKYE
+1903 TVKTKYE
-1910 EYKLAHPN
+1910 EYRKAHPS
-1918 FVGSA
+1918 FVESA
-1923 DMIALYAKLDQ
+1923 DMIALYVKLDE
-1934 IIATAKTNITNI
+1934 IIARAKTNITNI

-1990 NNFMAVEYTQTNSPK
+1990 NNFMTVEYIQANSPK
-2005 LNDFDAIAVQTLDSL
+2005 LNDFDAIAIQTLDSL

-2045 KDQKTAL
+2045 KAQKTAL

-2072 LFKNGIDTTYYT
+2072 LFKNGIDITYT
-2084 SEALK
+2084 REALK

-2095 EAQYKNL
+2095 EVQYKNL
-2102 DDALNEIGDEANIN
+2102 DDALNEIGDETNIN
-2116 IPDADKDF
+2116 IPDTDNDF
-2124 ADENYKTHIYNDI
+2124 AEENYKTHIYNDI

-2167 KFNAQVTTNGTND
+2167 KFNAQVTTNGTNG

-2187 LNTETKFD
+2187 LVTETKFT
-2195 NSNLQTLI
+2195 NSNLENLI
-2203 TEYTSKVTAFT
+2203 NEYTSKVNAFT
-2214 TDDVLPTLEE
+2214 ATDVLPTLEE
-2224 EKAKDYNDVF
+2224 EKAKGYNDVF
-2234 TGYKTFLTKLIDDKL
+2234 NGYKTFLTKLIDDKL

-2256 KDTNSLKTIL
+2256 KDNNSLKNTL

-2272 RKDVGKLLELIAGDN
+2272 RKDVEKLLELIAGDN
-2287 YKTLVQN
+2287 YKKLVQN

-2326 IETSKISTAEATYYL
+2326 SETSKISTAEATYYL

-2351 RDWLNERVNFENIFL
+2351 RDWLNERVNFENLFL
-2366 ELSNLVNPTDSTSYR
+2366 ELTNLVNPSDSTSYR

-2399 IEAEATNKTTITV
+2399 IEAEAANKTTITV
-2412 NGDSKEAI
+2412 NGDSKDAI

-2433 AYSILKNTTNDLIF
+2433 AYSILKNSTNDLIF

-2467 TVFQSDTR
+2467 TVFQSDTK

-2485 VFDSSVAS
+2485 VFDSSVAN
-2493 NTYFSGVPQ
+2493 NTYFDGVPQ

-2524 DLLPFVGKGYAGSSV
+2524 DLLPFVEKAYYGSSV
-2539 NDEDERRRLFH
+2539 STEDEKRRLFY

-2585 TTKTIQYTPTKTVEI
+2585 TTKTIQYTPTKTVKI
-2600 PTGPNTVSSGIYF
+2600 PDGPNTVSSGIYF
-2613 VGNANKNIVIDGKQY
+2613 VGDANKNIIINSKPY

-2652 IPTFISIPLFQD
+2652 IPTSICIPLFQD
-2664 LGNGTKSIALLVMKW
+2664 LGNGKKSIALLVMKW

-2684 ADVSKYSNS
+2684 ADVSKFTNT

-2699 SHWPTQSNLVILKD
+2699 SHWPTQSNLVILKQN
-2713 SNSYGINY
+2713 NSYGINY

-2735 VLEFADN
+2735 VLKFADN

-2750 DKWIASTNNY
+2750 EKGIATTNNY
-2760 QSIDALDFQI
+2760 ESIDALDFRI
-2770 NGTGKTP
+2770 NGTGTNS

-2791 LNKETG
+2791 LNK
-2797 E
+2797 

>member
-1 MSIKNKKSKIIY
+1 MSVKNKKSKIIY

-37 LLKDDSNKN
+37 LLKEDSNKN

-60 KLIQELGAENVSG
+60 KLIQELGAENVSD

-128 LKKLFKNIST
+128 LKKLFKNSST

-292 STSEAPNEDNYFL
+292 SASEAPSEDNYFL

-336 NSLNTNFEF
+336 NNLNTNFEF

-362 LSNSELNDKSNLI
+362 LSNSELNERSNLI

-389 ALRNEFDKSKDKL
+389 ALRNEFDKAKDKL
-402 DRLINEGKVTS
+402 DILINEGKVTS

-428 DELAILD
+428 DELANLD

-498 TYPKNEEK
+498 TYPKNEDE

-622 EKNVDKFFSELKEE
+622 EKNVDKFFSDLKEE
-636 INSINEDSSLSNEE
+636 INSINEDNSLSNEE

-723 DEMSEELKNKIND
+723 DEMNQELKDKIND

-790 PNITESEKS
+790 PNITEAEKN

-853 DVIDNLIKTEQT
+853 DVIDNLIKAEQT

-875 SNNRL
+875 SNNKL

-979 DDNRDFILKKMTNVA
+979 DDNRDFILQKMTDVA
-994 LANKIDAED
+994 LANKINAED

-1043 SVDNRAIYSEEQK
+1043 SVDNRAIYSEEQE

-1124 KESALKNNVNPLY
+1124 KDSALKNNVNPLY

-1211 DTIDQ
+1211 GTIDQ

-1264 KPEEDRKYSIDSQP
+1264 KPEEDRKYSIDSKP

-1315 YNDSLTFDELKNSL
+1315 YNDSLTFDELKNDL

-1397 NTLKSNFN
+1397 NTIKSNFN

-1412 SARVAQDEI
+1412 SARVAKDEI
-1421 DVIAKLNPASEIQT
+1421 DAIAKLSPASEIQT
-1435 KIKEKLESLAKL
+1435 NIKEKLQTLATS
-1447 QRETYDSQDVSADK
+1447 QRDTYDGEGVSADK

-1500 DIEVTNSTTNI
+1500 DVQVTNSTTNI
-1511 KNNLPLVSSD
+1511 KNNLPLVSSE

-1585 ATSDNEKKIHEW
+1585 ATSNNEKKIHEW

-1616 NEVIFNSNLNIL
+1616 NEVVFNSNLNIL

-1652 KDEMLKKFTVT
+1652 KDETLKKFTLA
-1663 GRNTD
+1663 GRDSN
-1668 LHNELKTVLT
+1668 LHNELKTALT
-1678 AAYDKTLEEMAFNG
+1678 TAYDKTLEEMAFNG

-1724 SLDKKQS
+1724 SLNKKQS

-1754 KANGDFQNLKNNTQ
+1754 KANGDFQNLKNNPQ
-1768 YSQLPIISTFIT
+1768 YSQLPIISAFIT

-1786 KENKN
+1786 QENKN

-1830 NDITNGTLTVDEAAP
+1830 NDITSGTLTAAEGAP
-1845 LQKIITN
+1845 LQKIITD

-1903 TVKAKYE
+1903 TVKTKYE
-1910 EYKLAHPN
+1910 EYKKAHPN
-1918 FVGSA
+1918 FVESA

-1934 IIATAKTNITNI
+1934 IIARAKTNITNI

-1990 NNFMAVEYTQTNSPK
+1990 NNFMTVEYTQTNSPK
-2005 LNDFDAIAVQTLDSL
+2005 LNDFDAIAIQTLDSL

-2057 AQIVESIKKSKLYRD
+2057 SQIVESIKKSKLYRD
-2072 LFKNGIDTTYYT
+2072 LFKNGINTTYT

-2095 EAQYKNL
+2095 EVQYKNL

-2116 IPDADKDF
+2116 IPDADNDF
-2124 ADENYKTHIYNDI
+2124 AEENYKTHIYNDI

-2167 KFNAQVTTNGTND
+2167 KFNAQVTTNGTNG

-2187 LNTETKFD
+2187 LVIETKFT
-2195 NSNLQTLI
+2195 NTNLNNLI
-2203 TEYTSKVTAFT
+2203 TEYTSKVNAFT
-2214 TDDVLPTLEE
+2214 TTDVLPTLEE
-2224 EKAKDYNDVF
+2224 EKAKGYNDVF
-2234 TGYKTFLTKLIDDKL
+2234 NGYKTFLTKLIDDKL

-2256 KDTNSLKTIL
+2256 NDTNSLKNTL
-2266 NTYINN
+2266 NTYIDN
-2272 RKDVGKLLELIAGDN
+2272 RKNVEKLLELIAGDN

-2306 KYNDKYAS
+2306 KYNDKYNS
-2314 IKNIIDSMNANI
+2314 IKNIIDSMKANI
-2326 IETSKISTAEATYYL
+2326 IENSKISTAEATYYL
-2341 TSAYNATIKY
+2341 TSAYSATIKY
-2351 RDWLNERVNFENIFL
+2351 RDWLNERVNFENLFL
-2366 ELSNLVNPTDSTSYR
+2366 ELTNLVNSNDSTSYR

-2399 IEAEATNKTTITV
+2399 IEAEAANKTTITV
-2412 NGDSKEAI
+2412 NGDSKDAI

-2433 AYSILKNTTNDLIF
+2433 AYSILKNTKNDLIF
-2447 NTDNIKVYIYKNNS
+2447 NTNNIKVYIYKNNS

-2485 VFDSSVAS
+2485 VFDSSVAN
-2493 NTYFSGVPQ
+2493 NTYFNGVPQ

-2524 DLLPFVGKGYAGSSV
+2524 DLLPFVGKAYHGSSV
-2539 NDEDERRRLFH
+2539 TTEDESKRLFK

-2562 SKLLEAFKINV
+2562 SKLLEAFKISV
-2573 PGNKVYAISDYS
+2573 PGNKVYTISDYS
-2585 TTKTIQYTPTKTVEI
+2585 TTKSVKYTPSKTVEI
-2600 PTGPNTVSSGIYF
+2600 PTGPHTVSSGIYF
-2613 VGNANKNIVIDGKQY
+2613 VANANQNVTINNKQY
-2628 NSDEDVKLSFISTY
+2628 NSDDDVKLSFISTY

-2652 IPTFISIPLFQD
+2652 IPTSICIPLFED
-2664 LGNGTKSIALLVMKW
+2664 LGNGTKSIALMVMKW

-2684 ADVSKYSNS
+2684 ADVSKYSNTD
-2693 HSFYAY
+2693 SFYVY
-2699 SHWPTQSNLVILKD
+2699 SHWDVYSFLGTLKE
-2713 SNSYGINY
+2713 NNTYGIDY
-2721 LINST
+2721 LIRNT
-2726 DTKEEKINK
+2726 DTKEDKLNK
-2735 VLEFADN
+2735 VLKFADQF
-2742 VLTENAIK
+2742 LTENALKDSDVPTTTNYTSIK
-2750 DKWIASTNNY
+2750 AGNY
-2760 QSIDALDFQI
+2760 SI
-2770 NGTGKTP
+2770 NGSGPK
-2777 RITTLFDKFNIIIK
+2777 TLFDKFNIIIK

>member
-1 MSIKNKKSKIIY
+1 M
-13 TSTAV
+13 TD
-18 SAGVALGLGAYT
+18 VALT
-30 FSIHENK
+30 
-37 LLKDDSNKN
+37 
-46 TKFEELISKKNEIE
+46 
-60 KLIQELGAENVSG
+60 
-73 ELLKLYDEIVNKME
+73 
-87 SNSVSVD
+87 
-94 EVFELVNKTEYLV
+94 
-107 AFEKVRD
+107 
-114 DIRNDRTTDNSIED
+114 
-128 LKKLFKNIST
+128 
-138 KEKASEL
+138 
-145 IDLYK
+145 
-150 EEIKNAS
+150 
-157 SKDEKNQLL
+157 
-166 NELENKLSSLYNED
+166 
-180 NLANQ
+180 
-185 DLEKS
+185 
-190 IIRANG
+190 
-196 LLNDPNFAISND
+196 
-208 LRSQIESLIKNANDV
+208 
-223 ENLDANTSEILSNR
+223 
-237 LNDLIDLAINENNKN
+237 
-252 ISEFEKLR
+252 
-260 KKANAAL
+260 
-267 ENLKTQNLDQSVKQ
+267 
-281 EIEKQINDLIK
+281 
-292 STSEAPNEDNYFL
+292 
-305 NYDLLNKKLD
+305 
-315 SIIDSASKYDKSV
+315 
-328 EELKEELN
+328 
-336 NSLNTNFEF
+336 
-345 RKNEEALKNKFN
+345 
-357 ELTQQ
+357 
-362 LSNSELNDKSNLI
+362 
-375 DAIRKVE
+375 
-382 DSKNKVL
+382 
-389 ALRNEFDKSKDKL
+389 
-402 DRLINEGKVTS
+402 
-413 DFANILDNLFNSLTS
+413 
-428 DELAILD
+428 
-435 FDQTVNDLEKKLADF
+435 
-450 NSNINNQLLLKDEI
+450 
-464 NDSIK
+464 
-469 DLDDLVANGLNVDK
+469 
-483 EVANKLKEDLEALKN
+483 
-498 TYPKNEEK
+498 
-506 FKAMFNKFNELSTQ
+506 
-520 LKDLHKKELADLAEA
+520 
-535 NKKYLEKDYI
+535 
-545 DEDSKKRLEALINS
+545 
-559 SESLAN
+559 
-565 PNSQSVLSQ
+565 
-574 IKPKEELLREFL
+574 
-586 KNNQKLENRYEFNNN
+586 
-601 LDDFWNSSIE
+601 
-611 GFDSSKVDADL
+611 
-622 EKNVDKFFSELKEE
+622 
-636 INSINEDSSLSNEE
+636 
-650 KVQKINELMKKAE
+650 
-663 LAKENAEKLK
+663 
-673 DYSAIAKES
+673 
-682 LEVTNE
+682 
-688 IDPVLR
+688 
-694 QALKNAAKDI
+694 
-704 TDTISAN
+704 
-711 NDKVLDLDTLNV
+711 
-723 DEMSEELKNKIND
+723 
-736 YKELRDAI
+736 
-744 IGNRLFEDTMNKI
+744 
-757 NYEFVND
+757 
-764 RENDEDTPMQT
+764 
-775 ALKNKLN
+775 
-782 EIKTKLDN
+782 
-790 PNITESEKS
+790 
-799 KLNDEMITLRNNI
+799 
-812 ATAHQ
+812 
-817 LEVANKKLK
+817 
-826 IDVENSEYYDFG
+826 
-838 DHKPEDLINEANNLT
+838 
-853 DVIDNLIKTEQT
+853 
-865 NPDYILSSND
+865 
-875 SNNRL
+875 
-880 KDKLDQV
+880 
-887 EYIDE
+887 
-892 KLNKE
+892 
-897 VARNNL
+897 
-903 VNTVDNIS
+903 
-911 VNKTKLT
+911 
-918 GEPFDTINKS
+918 
-928 IDDLIQD
+928 
-935 SKAYTD
+935 
-941 ANSSKTADEINDFNF
+941 
-956 RVQANIELA
+956 
-965 QTLNNAQQQIKNLS
+965 
-979 DDNRDFILKKMTNVA
+979 
-994 LANKIDAED
+994 NKIDAND

-1043 SVDNRAIYSEEQK
+1043 SVDNRAIYSEEQE

-1110 NNQVQLIK
+1110 NNQIQLIK
-1118 TELEKY
+1118 SEIEKY
-1124 KESALKNNVNPLY
+1124 KESALKNNINPLY

-1171 EYAKDELDTAKKAVE
+1171 EYAKDELETAKKVVE
-1186 DFMVESFNTNA
+1186 DFMDESFNTNA
-1197 EVEELKNKYQNNIQ
+1197 EVEELKNKYQSNIQ
-1211 DTIDQ
+1211 DTINQ
-1216 IYNSVKDNTE
+1216 IYNSVKDNPD
-1226 ASLNDYLNAK
+1226 ASLSDYLEAK

-1264 KPEEDRKYSIDSQP
+1264 KPEEDRKYSINSQP

-1315 YNDSLTFDELKNSL
+1315 YNDSLTFNELKNGL

-1357 ANTVK
+1357 AETVK
-1362 KIKDEALKIKYDQ
+1362 KIKDKALNIKYDQ
-1375 LSSDSNSLET
+1375 LSSDSNTLET
-1385 AKSELLDVQQKL
+1385 AKSELLDVEQELKA
-1397 NTLKSNFN
+1397 LKSNFE
-1405 LIQKASQ
+1405 LIQKASN

-1421 DVIAKLNPASEIQT
+1421 DAIAKLNPASEIQT
-1435 KIKEKLESLAKL
+1435 KIKEKLESLTEL
-1447 QRETYDSQDVSADK
+1447 QRETYDGQDVSADK

-1500 DIEVTNSTTNI
+1500 DVQVTNSTTNI

-1616 NEVIFNSNLNIL
+1616 NEVVFNSNLNIL

-1652 KDEMLKKFTVT
+1652 KDEMLKKFTVA
-1663 GRNTD
+1663 GRDTD
-1668 LHNELKTVLT
+1668 LHNELKTALT
-1678 AAYDKTLEEMAFNG
+1678 TAYDKTLEEMAFNG

-1724 SLDKKQS
+1724 SSDKKQS

-1754 KANGDFQNLKNNTQ
+1754 KANGDFQNLKNNPQ
-1768 YSQLPIISTFIT
+1768 YSQLPIISAFIT

-1786 KENKN
+1786 GENKN

-1830 NDITNGTLTVDEAAP
+1830 NDITNGTLTADEGAP

-2005 LNDFDAIAVQTLDSL
+2005 LNDFDAIAIQTLDSL

-2057 AQIVESIKKSKLYRD
+2057 DQIVESIKKSKLYRD
-2072 LFKNGIDTTYYT
+2072 LFKNGIDTTYT

-2116 IPDADKDF
+2116 IPDNDKDF

-2167 KFNAQVTTNGTND
+2167 KFNTQVTTNGTND

-2187 LNTETKFD
+2187 LNAESKFD
-2195 NSNLQTLI
+2195 NSSLQTLI

-2214 TDDVLPTLEE
+2214 TADVLPTLEE

-2234 TGYKTFLTKLIDDKL
+2234 SGYKTFLTKLIDNKL

-2272 RKDVGKLLELIAGDN
+2272 RKDVEKLLELIAGDN
-2287 YKTLVQN
+2287 YKTLTQN

-2351 RDWLNERVNFENIFL
+2351 RDWLNERVNFENLFL
-2366 ELSNLVNPTDSTSYR
+2366 ELTNLVNSNDSTSYR

-2399 IEAEATNKTTITV
+2399 IEAEAVNKTTITI
-2412 NGDSKEAI
+2412 NNESKEAI
-2420 LLNGKTKLLDYFN
+2420 LLNGKTKLLDYFD

-2447 NTDNIKVYIYKNNS
+2447 NTNNIKVYIYKNNS

-2493 NTYFSGVPQ
+2493 NTYFSGVPR
-2502 MVYTYPNVQTKFKT
+2502 MVYAYPNVQTKFKT

-2524 DLLPFVGKGYAGSSV
+2524 DLVPFVGKSYAGSTV
-2539 NDEDERRRLFH
+2539 NAEDEKRRLFY

-2562 SKLLEAFKINV
+2562 SKLLVAFKISV
-2573 PGNKVYAISDYS
+2573 PGNKLYTISDYS
-2585 TTKTIQYTPTKTVEI
+2585 TTKTVKYTPTKTVEI
-2600 PTGPNTVSSGIYF
+2600 PTGPHTVSSGIYF
-2613 VGNANKNIVIDGKQY
+2613 VGDANQNVIIDGKQY

-2642 SFDDHGDIAW
+2642 SFDDHGDVAW
-2652 IPTFISIPLFQD
+2652 IPASICIPLFQD
-2664 LGNGTKSIALLVMKW
+2664 LGNGTKTIALMVLKW
-2679 QFEPV
+2679 QIEPI
-2684 ADVSKYSNS
+2684 ADISKYSNTD
-2693 HSFYAY
+2693 SFYVY
-2699 SHWPTQSNLVILKD
+2699 SRWGATTNLVILKD
-2713 SNSYGINY
+2713 GNSYGINH

-2735 VLEFADN
+2735 VLKFADN

-2750 DKWIASTNNY
+2750 DKGIASTSDY
-2760 QSIDALDFQI
+2760 QSIDAVDFMI
-2770 NGTGKTP
+2770 NGGGKTP

>member
-1 MSIKNKKSKIIY
+1 MSVKNKKSKIIY
-13 TSTAV
+13 TSAAV

-60 KLIQELGAENVSG
+60 KLIQELGAENVSN

-114 DIRNDRTTDNSIED
+114 DIKNDRTTDSSIED
-128 LKKLFKNIST
+128 LKKLFKNSST

-237 LNDLIDLAINENNKN
+237 LNDLIDSAITENNKN
-252 ISEFEKLR
+252 ILEFEKLR

-292 STSEAPNEDNYFL
+292 SASEAPNEDNYFL

-315 SIIDSASKYDKSV
+315 SIINSASKYDKSV

-336 NSLNTNFEF
+336 NNLNTNFEF

-428 DELAILD
+428 DELANLD
-435 FDQTVNDLEKKLADF
+435 FDQTVNNLEKKLADF

-498 TYPKNEEK
+498 TYPKNEEE

-611 GFDSSKVDADL
+611 GFDSSKVDTDL
-622 EKNVDKFFSELKEE
+622 EKNVDKFFSDLKEE
-636 INSINEDSSLSNEE
+636 INSINEDNSLSNEE
-650 KVQKINELMKKAE
+650 KLEKINELMKKAE

-723 DEMSEELKNKIND
+723 DEMNQELKDKIND

-790 PNITESEKS
+790 PNITEAEKS

-865 NPDYILSSND
+865 NPDYILSPND
-875 SNNRL
+875 SNNKL

-887 EYIDE
+887 EYLDE

-911 VNKTKLT
+911 VNKTELT

-941 ANSSKTADEINDFNF
+941 SNSSKTADEINDFNF
-956 RVQANIELA
+956 RVQANIKLA
-965 QTLNNAQQQIKNLS
+965 QTLNNSQQQIKNLS
-979 DDNRDFILKKMTNVA
+979 DDNRDFILQKMTDVA
-994 LANKIDAED
+994 LTNKIDAND

-1043 SVDNRAIYSEEQK
+1043 SVDNRAIYSEEQE

-1110 NNQVQLIK
+1110 NNQIQLIK
-1118 TELEKY
+1118 SEIEKY
-1124 KESALKNNVNPLY
+1124 KESALKNNINPLY

-1171 EYAKDELDTAKKAVE
+1171 EYAKDELETAKKVVE
-1186 DFMVESFNTNA
+1186 DFMDESFNTNA
-1197 EVEELKNKYQNNIQ
+1197 EVEELKNKYQSNIQ
-1211 DTIDQ
+1211 DTINQ
-1216 IYNSVKDNTE
+1216 IYNSVKDNPD
-1226 ASLNDYLNAK
+1226 ASLSDYLEAK

-1264 KPEEDRKYSIDSQP
+1264 KPEEDRKYSINSQP

-1315 YNDSLTFDELKNSL
+1315 YNDSLTFNELKNGL

-1357 ANTVK
+1357 AETVK
-1362 KIKDEALKIKYDQ
+1362 KIKDKALNIKYDQ
-1375 LSSDSNSLET
+1375 LSSDSNALET
-1385 AKSELLDVQQKL
+1385 AKSELLDVEQELKA
-1397 NTLKSNFN
+1397 LKSNFE
-1405 LIQKASQ
+1405 LIQKASN

-1421 DVIAKLNPASEIQT
+1421 DAIAKLNPASEIQT
-1435 KIKEKLESLAKL
+1435 KIKEKLESLTEL
-1447 QRETYDSQDVSADK
+1447 QRETYDGQDVSADK

-1500 DIEVTNSTTNI
+1500 DVQVTNSTTNI

-1616 NEVIFNSNLNIL
+1616 NEVVFNSNLNIL

-1652 KDEMLKKFTVT
+1652 KDEMLKKFTVA
-1663 GRNTD
+1663 GRDTD
-1668 LHNELKTVLT
+1668 LHNELKTALT
-1678 AAYDKTLEEMAFNG
+1678 TAYDKTLEEMAFNG

-1724 SLDKKQS
+1724 SSDKKQS

-1754 KANGDFQNLKNNTQ
+1754 KANGDFQNLKNNPQ
-1768 YSQLPIISTFIT
+1768 YSQLPIISAFIT

-1786 KENKN
+1786 GENKN

-1830 NDITNGTLTVDEAAP
+1830 NDITNGTLTADEGAP

-2005 LNDFDAIAVQTLDSL
+2005 LNDFDAIAIQTLDSL

-2057 AQIVESIKKSKLYRD
+2057 DQIVESIKKSKLYRD
-2072 LFKNGIDTTYYT
+2072 LFKNGIDTTYT

-2116 IPDADKDF
+2116 IPDNDKDF

-2167 KFNAQVTTNGTND
+2167 KFNTQVTTNGTND

-2187 LNTETKFD
+2187 LNAESKFD
-2195 NSNLQTLI
+2195 NSSLQTLI

-2214 TDDVLPTLEE
+2214 TADVLPTLEE

-2234 TGYKTFLTKLIDDKL
+2234 SGYKTFLTKLIDNKL

-2272 RKDVGKLLELIAGDN
+2272 RKDVEKLLELIAGDN
-2287 YKTLVQN
+2287 YKTLTQN

-2351 RDWLNERVNFENIFL
+2351 RDWLNERVNFENLFL
-2366 ELSNLVNPTDSTSYR
+2366 ELTNLVNSNDSTSYR

-2399 IEAEATNKTTITV
+2399 IEAEAVNKTTITI
-2412 NGDSKEAI
+2412 NNESKEAI
-2420 LLNGKTKLLDYFN
+2420 LLNGKTKLLDYFD

-2447 NTDNIKVYIYKNNS
+2447 NTNNIKVYIYKNNS

-2493 NTYFSGVPQ
+2493 NTYFSGVPR
-2502 MVYTYPNVQTKFKT
+2502 MVYAYPNVQTKFKT

-2524 DLLPFVGKGYAGSSV
+2524 DLVPFVGKSYAGSTV
-2539 NDEDERRRLFH
+2539 NAEDEKRRLFY

-2562 SKLLEAFKINV
+2562 SKLLVAFKISV
-2573 PGNKVYAISDYS
+2573 PGNKLYTISDYS
-2585 TTKTIQYTPTKTVEI
+2585 TTKTVKYTPTKTVEI
-2600 PTGPNTVSSGIYF
+2600 PTGPHTVSSGIYF
-2613 VGNANKNIVIDGKQY
+2613 VGDANQNVIIDGKQY

-2642 SFDDHGDIAW
+2642 SFDDHGDVAW
-2652 IPTFISIPLFQD
+2652 IPASICIPLFQD
-2664 LGNGTKSIALLVMKW
+2664 LGNGTKTIALMVLKW
-2679 QFEPV
+2679 QIEPI
-2684 ADVSKYSNS
+2684 ADISKYSNTD
-2693 HSFYAY
+2693 SFYVY
-2699 SHWPTQSNLVILKD
+2699 SRWGATTNLVILKD
-2713 SNSYGINY
+2713 GNSYGINH

-2735 VLEFADN
+2735 VLKFADN

-2750 DKWIASTNNY
+2750 DKGIASTSDY
-2760 QSIDALDFQI
+2760 QSIDAVDFMI
-2770 NGTGKTP
+2770 NGGGKTP